1 MTLQAERAPAP
12 PAPAQAQRNSEPDI
26 EHRGRLDIAEAV
38 VRKVVEYAADLTPG
52 TARTTRRV
60 AGVGVGER
68 GASAR
73 ITTHDDQVEVRLDV
87 ALHYPA
93 DVRDTVRGLREHVTA
108 EVARVT
114 GFRVRSMD
122 VTVSALVPE
131 SHGRV
136 R

>member
-12 PAPAQAQRNSEPDI
+12 PTTSPSTPPTTASAE
-26 EHRGRLDIAEAV
+26 ERGQLDIADVV
-38 VRKVVEYAADLTPG
+38 VRKVAEYAADLTPG

-73 ITTHDDQVEVRLDV
+73 VTVAGGQVDLRLDV

-93 DVRDTVRGLREHVTA
+93 DLRDTVRAVRERVDS
-108 EVARVT
+108 EMERVT
-114 GFRVRSMD
+114 GLRLRSVD
-122 VTVSALVPE
+122 VTVSALLPR
-131 SHGRV
+131 SHNRV
-136 R
+136 Q